1 MMLILNM
8 YKSVVIAFLLCMALL
23 PLFAQNALPTPKHGK
38 TYVIAHRGAH
48 SGIPENSLPAYQKA
62 IDLGCDFIEIDIR
75 TTKDG
80 GLVSVHND
88 TVDAYVTQAKG
99 TVKDFTMEEI
109 RTLDIGEKIGPEW
122 KGTQVPTF
130 EEILKLSQG
139 KIGIYL
145 DLKEAD
151 PLVLIPLLRKYDMAE
166 QTVWYLGGNAQDQI
180 QTIQAQCP
188 ECLVM
193 PDPGAEINIDRVVEK
208 FHPPILATDMGELSA
223 TFVVKAHRAQALVFV
238 DDRLRTEDEWDK
250 ILDFGTDGIQ
260 TDRPEAL
267 IRYLNSLTEKD

>member
-1 MMLILNM
+1 MMLNPNI
-8 YKSVVIAFLLCMALL
+8 YKSGVIAVLLCMALS
-23 PLFAQNALPTPKHGK
+23 PLFAQNTLPAPKHGK
-38 TYVIAHRGAH
+38 TYVIAHRGVH

-88 TVDAYVTQAKG
+88 TVDAYVTQTKG
-99 TVKDFTMEEI
+99 TVKSFTLEEI
-109 RTLDIGEKIGPEW
+109 RALDIGEKIGPEW
-122 KGTQVPTF
+122 KGTHVPTF

-145 DLKEAD
+145 DLKMAD
-151 PLVLIPLLRKYDMAE
+151 PSVLIPLLRKYDMAE
-166 QTVWYLGGNAQDQI
+166 QTVWYLSGNAQDQI
-180 QTIQAQCP
+180 QTIQTQCP

-193 PDPGAEINIDRVVEK
+193 PDPGAETNIARVVEK
-208 FHPPILATDMGELSA
+208 FHPRVLATDMGELSA
-223 TFVVKAHRAQALVFV
+223 TFVVKSHQAQVLVFV
-238 DDRLRTEDEWDK
+238 DDRLRTEEEWDK
-250 ILDFGTDGIQ
+250 ILGFGTDGIQ

-267 IRYLNSLTEKD
+267 IRYLNSRSQKD